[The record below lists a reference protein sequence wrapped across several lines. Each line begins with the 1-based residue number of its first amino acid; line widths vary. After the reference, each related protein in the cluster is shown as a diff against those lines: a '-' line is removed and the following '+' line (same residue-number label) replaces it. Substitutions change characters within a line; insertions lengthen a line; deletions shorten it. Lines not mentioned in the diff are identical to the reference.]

1 MYLKKKNSN
10 SDITHKIVDVS
21 KQKKPRLNDI
31 LFDKNFEKLDEKH
44 VYCHYCDIGKSITLH
59 QPNDGDR
66 LLTHI
71 NTILYINNKA
81 KINNAA

>member
-1 MYLKKKNSN
+1 
-10 SDITHKIVDVS
+10 
-21 KQKKPRLNDI
+21 LNDI

-71 NTILYINNKA
+71 NTALHINNKTEVDKGA
-81 KINNAA
+81 YIKSRTTFLSQYVTSIDDYDNNL